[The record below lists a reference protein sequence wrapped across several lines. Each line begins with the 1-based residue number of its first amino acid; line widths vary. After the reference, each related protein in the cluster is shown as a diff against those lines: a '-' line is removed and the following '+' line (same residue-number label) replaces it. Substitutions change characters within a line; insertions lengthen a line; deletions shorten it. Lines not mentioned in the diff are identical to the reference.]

1 MTNFKTID
9 DIEVSDKRVLLRADL
24 NVPIVGGKISD
35 FTRLNRVAG
44 TINELAERGAKLVV
58 MSHFGRP
65 KGKFTPEFSL
75 APIADGLSVATGKEI
90 KFAVDCI
97 GTEAENAVNALS
109 EGQILLLENL
119 RFYAEEE
126 SNDPEFAAKLA
137 KLGDVYVNDAFSCS
151 HRAHASVV
159 GITKHLPS
167 AAGRLMQEELE
178 NLERILGTP
187 KKPVAAIIGGS
198 KISSKLAL
206 LESLLAKVD
215 VMIIGGGMANTFLK
229 AKSFNI
235 GSSLCENDLLD
246 TAKKIMAAADKKGCK
261 IILPVDCVVAQ
272 EFKKH
277 APSRILAADKIT
289 SGMILD
295 IGPKT
300 VELAAKE
307 LANVKTILWN
317 GPMGAFE
324 LAPFDVGTVSLAR
337 VVGAVAEEGKIESI
351 SGGGDTVSA
360 LSHAALTDSFT
371 YISTAGGAFLEWL
384 EGKELPGVAA
394 LKTAPAKKKSA

>member
-1 MTNFKTID
+1 MGTFKTID

-65 KGKFTPEFSL
+65 EGKFSPEFSL

-229 AKSFNI
+229 AKGFNI

-277 APSRILAADKIT
+277 AASRILAADKIT

-337 VVGAVAEEGKIESI
+337 VVGALAEEGKIESI

-394 LKTAPAKKKSA
+394 LKTAPAKKMSA